1 MTRYLMRWQF
11 LMIKRQ
17 MLTFQGLFPLLMG
30 ILFQVAFLTVMLIHG
45 TQHLA
50 AAITPVVF
58 YVSLFGL
65 VQVAGSFTQ
74 LIALSTLGLLGV
86 APITPRDK
94 IQMVAGSLMFTAGL
108 NATILSMGIGIVLG
122 LRYGLAGGV
131 LVAAVLWITGFSLY
145 MGLGIGLNSLLIS
158 RLPVKMR
165 KNGGVLFLGLL
176 IMVVSPL
183 YALMSQHDPSLANS
197 LGGALVAI
205 SAQKSGAWS
214 LVLTLLGVSAGLL
227 IMVLLPLRK
236 NASAFANKMG
246 DVISTDSKEY
256 HSGRFPRG
264 LTRLLLWRE
273 FVTLARR
280 PILAIGVLLFV
291 SAMAAEMPGPFYLW
305 LFGIL
310 GSQIGATV
318 LALGSPSVL
327 ALLYIA
333 PIRLET
339 YWYKRLI
346 SLSPLSLLLSLAL
359 TAVLLFTRRVLAPI
373 TAVDGFVLCFL
384 AMMATSFFA
393 IYFKPTSSQAR
404 KRNVVF
410 STIVMFAVVLVPMG
424 LGVLDQT
431 RPLLGF
437 FVTGACTLGIAAI
450 GGPLIRRKRALQ
462 YPFSPGKGIFITKRS
477 SV

>member
-1 MTRYLMRWQF
+1 MTRYLIRWQF
-11 LMIKRQ
+11 LIIKRHI
-17 MLTFQGLFPLLMG
+17 MTFQGLFPLLMG
-30 ILFQVAFLTVMLIHG
+30 IFFQVAFLTVMVIHG
-45 TQHLA
+45 AQNLA

-74 LIALSTLGLLGV
+74 LIALSTLGLLGI
-86 APITPRDK
+86 APITPRNK

-108 NATILSMGIGIVLG
+108 NATVLSMGTGIALG
-122 LRYGLAGGV
+122 LHYGLTGGV

-145 MGLGIGLNSLLIS
+145 MGLGIGLNSFLIS
-158 RLPVKMR
+158 RLPVKIR
-165 KNGGVLFLGLL
+165 KNGGVLSVGLL
-176 IMVVSPL
+176 IMVASPL
-183 YALMSQHDPSLANS
+183 YALVSQHDPRLTNS
-197 LGGALVAI
+197 LGAVLVAI
-205 SAQKSGAWS
+205 SAQKSGAWTS
-214 LVLTLLGVSAGLL
+214 VLTLLGVSAGLL
-227 IMVLLPLRK
+227 IMAVLPLRK

-256 HSGRFPRG
+256 HSGRFPQG

-280 PILAIGVLLFV
+280 PILAIGVLIFV
-291 SAMAAEMPGPFYLW
+291 SVMAAEMPGPVYLW
-305 LFGIL
+305 LFGVL
-310 GSQIGATV
+310 GSQIGATA
-318 LALGSPSVL
+318 LALGSPSAL

-333 PIRLET
+333 PIRMDT

-346 SLSPLSLLLSLAL
+346 SLSPLSLLLCLAL
-359 TAVLLFTRRVLAPI
+359 TTVILFTRHVLTPLI
-373 TAVDGFVLCFL
+373 MVDGFVLCFL
-384 AMMATSFFA
+384 AMIATSFFV
-393 IYFKPTSSQAR
+393 IYFKPTVSQTR

-410 STIVMFAVVLVPMG
+410 STIVMFAVFLVPMG
-424 LGVLDQT
+424 FGVLDQT

-437 FVTGACTLGIAAI
+437 FVTVACTLGIAAI

-462 YPFSPGKGIFITKRS
+462 YPFSPGSGTFVTKRS